1 VLINKT
7 RLLRVKNPNPITSFS
22 FRRIIFFVFNSSRVS
37 SFPPPASM
45 ADAGESHLTIGAPME
60 KRGRGHPRGSKNKA
74 SVGAALASLS
84 APVKRHP
91 GRPAGSKNKPK
102 VASASP
108 GPSAPSANVS
118 SLRIYSFFC
127 IAGTQCRE
135 IQRLPQKF
143 TQFMDGREL
152 REAILCEHSGGGTP
166 YEVEVW
172 YDAAGEQY
180 FKGGWSQFAEDHDL
194 HQGFFMTFDFHIGTS
209 KFDVRIYDGTQC

>member
-1 VLINKT
+1 
-7 RLLRVKNPNPITSFS
+7 
-22 FRRIIFFVFNSSRVS
+22 
-37 SFPPPASM
+37 M
-45 ADAGESHLTIGAPME
+45 ADAGESRLTIGAPME
-60 KRGRGHPRGSKNKA
+60 KRDCGRPRGSKNTA
-74 SVGAALASLS
+74 SVDTALASSS
-84 APVKRHP
+84 APVKRRP

-102 VASASP
+102 VAPASP
-108 GPSAPSANVS
+108 GPSAPSANAT

-135 IQRLPQKF
+135 IQCLLLKF

-172 YDAAGEQY
+172 YDGAGEQY

-209 KFDVRIYDGTQC
+209 KFDVRIYDGTQCQKEYEAEVHFH